1 MEKKKSGVGEYW
13 GRGKVRLRAGS
24 YSTTSVS
31 QLLTVFLAV
40 SVLEPLTTCKKLLS
54 CSIKARQQEEFPTVR
69 KPETS
74 LSQMS
79 PQGVNII

>member
-1 MEKKKSGVGEYW
+1 MELGSSR

-24 YSTTSVS
+24 CSTISMS
-31 QLLTVFLAV
+31 QLLTVFLAA
-40 SVLEPLTTCKKLLS
+40 SVLEPLASWKKLLS
-54 CSIKARQQEEFPTVR
+54 CSIKAKQREELPTVR
-69 KPETS
+69 KPGTS